1 MKKNDR
7 VIPKKNYFYLIIM
20 IVAVVFVTFMIFEIN
35 KDYQNRKLETSYLE
49 NYISEVK
56 LEDLKNILTE
66 PSSELFILVTKTND
80 EAVYNLESDLKKVIK
95 RYDLRDNFIYIDYT
109 KNENNLN
116 ELNNVFGSELKTIP
130 ALLYF
135 KNGELAKSIDSSID
149 MLNST
154 DLEQILDEYEVN

>member
-1 MKKNDR
+1 VKKNEKD
-7 VIPKKNYFYLIIM
+7 IPKKNYLYLIIM

-66 PSSELFILVTKTND
+66 PSSELFIFVTKTND

-109 KNENNLN
+109 ESENNLN
-116 ELNNVFGSELKTIP
+116 ELNKVFGSELKTIP

-135 KNGELAKSIDSSID
+135 KNGELAKSVDSSID

>member
-7 VIPKKNYFYLIIM
+7 VIPKKNYFCLIIM

-109 KNENNLN
+109 KSENNLN

-135 KNGELAKSIDSSID
+135 KNGELAKSVDSSID